1 MQKKFNSVLQ
11 KEIENIEYKEKEQKK
26 LRKKHGID
34 IEAGKTY
41 IFEKDNMITFL
52 VKLIISTIKLAG
64 RLTLILFAM
73 LGLIA
78 LVYPNVRVELMK
90 VINEA
95 YNAFTVNI
103 G

>member
-41 IFEKDNMITFL
+41 IDF
-52 VKLIISTIKLAG
+52 VC
-64 RLTLILFAM
+64 
-73 LGLIA
+73 
-78 LVYPNVRVELMK
+78 
-90 VINEA
+90 
-95 YNAFTVNI
+95 NARTYSSCLSKCKSRTYESNK
-103 G
+103 

>member
-34 IEAGKTY
+34 IEAEKTY
-41 IFEKDNMITFL
+41 IVEKDNMITFL
-52 VKLIISTIKLAG
+52 IKLIISTIKLVG
-64 RLTLILFAM
+64 NVVLISLAT

-78 LVYPNVRVELMK
+78 LVYPNIRIELMK

-95 YNAFTVNI
+95 YNAFTI
-103 G
+103 GIR